1 MLNFKL
7 FTILNSL
14 KINILCFNVNSM
26 LTQCEICMN
35 IFYIFGLEIKT
46 SLIYNLKP
54 KSYDIAIGSNDLK
67 T

>member
-1 MLNFKL
+1 
-7 FTILNSL
+7 
-14 KINILCFNVNSM
+14 M

-46 SLIYNLKP
+46 SLIYNFKP

-67 T
+67 TSTCGDNI